1 MKSHLQFAGRLMRL
15 MDTKF
20 NFFGIRFGLDPLL
33 DILPGLGSLV
43 GAVVSCYLFW
53 IARELKVPSRV
64 YWHMGWH
71 IFLDFFLGELPVI
84 GFIFD
89 LFYRS
94 NEKNLKLLYP
104 FVNPEILVG
113 VVVDP

>member
-1 MKSHLQFAGRLMRL
+1 MRL

-20 NFFGIRFGLDPLL
+20 SFFGIRFGLDPLL
-33 DILPGLGSLV
+33 DFWPGFGSLV

-53 IARELKVPSRV
+53 IAYRLKVPSHIYFR
-64 YWHMGWH
+64 MGWH
-71 IFLDFFLGELPVI
+71 IFLDFILGELPLI

-89 LFYRS
+89 LLYHS
-94 NEKNLKLLYP
+94 NEINMKLLRP

-113 VVVDP
+113 KVIDS